1 MLNKVKKKTV
11 FFIKTLNKLER
22 HMINVKHDTMGHQN
36 NTFNYYA
43 KIIIESEA
51 FSNYLLK
58 VYKIDVLLKCWNFF
72 Q

>member
-1 MLNKVKKKTV
+1 
-11 FFIKTLNKLER
+11 
-22 HMINVKHDTMGHQN
+22 MGHQN

-51 FSNYLLK
+51 FSNYQLK
-58 VYKIDVLLKCWNFF
+58 VYKIDVLLKCWNCF